1 MRENYFSNK
10 KHIKD
15 LPTFFLILMTSRGQI
30 EETPVSVEDFLDQ
43 DDSIRG
49 QNYVCMSFISPED
62 VIRSKEAYFIKEYMK
77 NYTTRNKELMEGLQ
91 VLFPDKSDEIRSIK
105 EQYDIYFDENAI
117 IDDYATFKKDN
128 ELDVSELYSK
138 ENKYQTNIRGVKIRG
153 TYESLEEAK
162 IRAEVLKRKDNN
174 KHNIYIGQVG
184 CWCPWAANPN
194 EIDSAEYTET
204 QLNTLMKEYMKNK
217 ENKEQFYNERKQE
230 LVDRATEKQKAAS
243 ATIVEEPEGVNELE
257 APEDDVKTVME
268 ESDAWS
274 MRKMTITED
283 NNV

>member
-1 MRENYFSNK
+1 
-10 KHIKD
+10 
-15 LPTFFLILMTSRGQI
+15 MTSRGQI

-77 NYTTRNKELMEGLQ
+77 NYTTRNKELIDGLQ

-117 IDDYATFKKDN
+117 VDDYANFKKDN
-128 ELDVSELYSK
+128 ELDISELYSK
-138 ENKYQTNIRGVKIRG
+138 ENKYQTNIRGIKIRG

-194 EIDSAEYTET
+194 EIENAEYTET

-230 LVDRATEKQKAAS
+230 LVDRATEKQKAVS
-243 ATIVEEPEGVNELE
+243 ATIVEEPEGASELE
-257 APEDDVKTVME
+257 SPEDDVKRVME
-268 ESDAWS
+268 ESDTWS
-274 MRKMTITED
+274 MRKMTITEE

>member
-15 LPTFFLILMTSRGQI
+15 LPRFFLILMTSRGQI

-91 VLFPDKSDEIRSIK
+91 VIFPDKSDEIRSIK

-243 ATIVEEPEGVNELE
+243 ATIVEEPEGANELE
-257 APEDDVKTVME
+257 APEDDVKKVME

>member
-15 LPTFFLILMTSRGQI
+15 LAPFFLILMTSREQI

-77 NYTTRNKELMEGLQ
+77 NYTTRNKELIEGLQ
-91 VLFPDKSDEIRSIK
+91 VLFPDKSDEIRSIQ

-117 IDDYATFKKDN
+117 IDDYATFKKDK

-194 EIDSAEYTET
+194 EIESAEYTET

-217 ENKEQFYNERKQE
+217 ENKEQFYNERKQK
-230 LVDRATEKQKAAS
+230 LVDRATEKQKAAN
-243 ATIVEEPEGVNELE
+243 ATIVEEPEGANELE
-257 APEDDVKTVME
+257 APEDDVKKVME

-274 MRKMTITED
+274 MRKMTITEE

>member
-15 LPTFFLILMTSRGQI
+15 LARFFLILMTSRGQI

-77 NYTTRNKELMEGLQ
+77 KYTTRNKELMEGLQ

-128 ELDVSELYSK
+128 ELDISELYSK

-194 EIDSAEYTET
+194 EIESAEYTET

-230 LVDRATEKQKAAS
+230 LVDRATEKQKAAN
-243 ATIVEEPEGVNELE
+243 ATIVEEPEGANELE
-257 APEDDVKTVME
+257 APEDDVKKVME

-274 MRKMTITED
+274 MRKMTITEE